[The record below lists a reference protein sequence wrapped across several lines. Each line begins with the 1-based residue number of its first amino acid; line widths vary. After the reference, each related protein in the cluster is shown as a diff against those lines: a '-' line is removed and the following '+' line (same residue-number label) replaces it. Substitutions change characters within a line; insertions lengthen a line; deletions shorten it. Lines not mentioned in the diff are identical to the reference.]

1 MIGITTLSDPQRQ
14 ALEQLTRSA
23 VGRVAQRGWM
33 VLWSEEG
40 VPVSEIAQRFH
51 SKPKTVRKW
60 LHRYQRCGCAGLAD
74 LPRCGR
80 PSQITAVAEQ
90 AIFTQLNQPP
100 GSFGYI
106 FSIWTVVTLCTH
118 LATRCRLS
126 LRPWLVRKLL
136 HQLRYRFCRPK
147 LAPRREDPN
156 REAVHQHIGQK
167 IAQASA
173 QTAVVVED
181 ETDIRLFPVLRK
193 MWMRLGQQVRLAVP
207 PSNQKRTLFG
217 TIDIHTGQVFHRL
230 YPRKR
235 TLELIAFL
243 EDLLRQYA
251 GRPVL
256 LILDHASIHKSKA
269 LRAWLAYHPQ
279 LELVY
284 LPKYAAHRDNPI
296 EKLWWHLKGSVAANR
311 CCRSITELI
320 AVIQTY
326 FDQLT
331 PERVFQLVA

>member
-1 MIGITTLSDPQRQ
+1 MLFIPILSDPQRQ
-14 ALEQLTRSA
+14 DLEQLTQSA

-33 VLWSEEG
+33 VLWSEET
-40 VPVSEIAQRFH
+40 VPVSEIAQRLH
-51 SKPKTVRKW
+51 CQPKTVRKW
-60 LHRYQRCGCAGLAD
+60 LNRYQRSGCEGLVD

-80 PSQITAVAEQ
+80 PGQVTPVAEQ
-90 AIFTQLNQPP
+90 AVFTQLNQPP
-100 GSFGYI
+100 GSFGYV
-106 FSIWTVVTLCTH
+106 FAIWTVATLCTH
-118 LATRCRLS
+118 LASRCRLS

-156 REAVHQHIGQK
+156 REVVHQHIGQK

-173 QTAVVVED
+173 QTAIVVED

-193 MWMRLGQQVRLAVP
+193 MWMRIGQQMQLIAP
-207 PSNQKRTLFG
+207 PSNQKRTIFG
-217 TIDIHTGQVFHRL
+217 TIDIHTGQVFHRF

-243 EDLLRQYA
+243 QDLLLHYA
-251 GRPVL
+251 GHSVL

-269 LRAWLAYHPQ
+269 LRAWLADHRQ

-296 EKLWWHLKGSVAANR
+296 EKLWWYLKGYVAANR
-311 CCRSITELI
+311 CCRSMTELVAI
-320 AVIQTY
+320 IQSY